1 MDNLTL
7 NNLSSKPLV
16 SFDYGIK
23 YLLRDKG
30 DYTIVEG
37 FISAL
42 LGTVGYRNVK
52 ILALLESESNREDS
66 KSKRSLAD
74 LIVQDEDGSKYI
86 IEIERN
92 VKDSFI
98 HKSLFNTSRLI
109 IDNLAQR
116 EDYTQILKVFHISL
130 LYFPIGGNSSSGSNK
145 GGKGSRS
152 GEGGSSNDT
161 TNKSGGGAIYH
172 GKTII
177 HEIENNDR
185 LAVHIKNQQ
194 GEVVDATDI
203 LPEYFYISV
212 PLFNDRLEKEIDD
225 WLHVMKYDEVPNT
238 YHSPYMAQVAEKLSI
253 LKMTKEERA
262 RYSYYQKQLHTD
274 RDELHAAEARGKEQG
289 LKEGEARGMKAGEA
303 KGKAEGKIEG
313 IAEGIKQGIEEGET
327 KGKVE
332 GITQGKIEE
341 KIAIARNLLAQ
352 NIDANII
359 SAVTGLS
366 NQEVEKLKS

>member
-1 MDNLTL
+1 MDNSTGS
-7 NNLSSKPLV
+7 NHAPKPLV

-30 DYTIVEG
+30 DYGIVEG

-42 LGTVGYRNVK
+42 LGAVGYKNVK
-52 ILALLESESNREDS
+52 IVALLESESNRENA

-92 VKDSFI
+92 VKDSFV

-130 LYFPIGGNSSSGSNK
+130 LYFPIGSS
-145 GGKGSRS
+145 
-152 GEGGSSNDT
+152 
-161 TNKSGGGAIYH
+161 GAIYH

-177 HEIENNDR
+177 HEIETNER
-185 LAVHIKNQQ
+185 LAVSIKNQQ

-225 WLHVMKYDEVPNT
+225 WLHVMKYDEVPEN

-262 RYSYYQKQLHTD
+262 SYSYYQKQLHTD
-274 RDELHAAEARGKEQG
+274 RDELIAAEARG
-289 LKEGEARGMKAGEA
+289 EAR
-303 KGKAEGKIEG
+303 GKIEG
-313 IAEGIKQGIEEGET
+313 IAEGIVQGIEEGET
-327 KGKVE
+327 K
-332 GITQGKIEE
+332 Q
-341 KIAIARNLLAQ
+341 KIAIAKNLLAQ
-352 NIDANII
+352 NIDPTII

-366 NQEVEKLKS
+366 PQQIKNLKSGKS